1 MSESGFMKRHDTA
14 AFSVLAGILVTL
26 GARPAP
32 ATERGCAAP
41 TVEAD
46 GRLPARWPDLLIQVH
61 QAFDT
66 RADVD
71 ACARIKL
78 TTGDAVVIVEV
89 VLPDGRSAVRTVSH
103 REDVLPA
110 LEALLLLPQTSAP
123 TSADEASEAPPPTPA
138 AAAVALVNRAEAVVT
153 APARE
158 APSHPSTN
166 SPGHVRVDL
175 SVGAGARIGD
185 GQVGVDLGV
194 LSSLEIVGWLLGFQ
208 GHVNR
213 YYPNSNGI
221 PDVRSDGAAAL
232 ELGVLAGRR
241 LRFQAVA
248 LDLVVG
254 PALALHGATISSVQ
268 ATPSGTTVNQ
278 TRSDGPTPRLLAS
291 SRLTFGRSALRSFV
305 EVDGEIGER
314 GPSSGSMPLGPQLP
328 AWIVGVAVGAVVG
341 TR

>member
-1 MSESGFMKRHDTA
+1 MSESDRMKRHDTA
-14 AFSVLAGILVTL
+14 AVSVLAGIFVTL

-32 ATERGCAAP
+32 ATERGCVAP

-46 GRLPARWPDLLIQVH
+46 VKLHARWPDLPSQVH

-71 ACARIKL
+71 TCARINL

-103 REDVLPA
+103 REDVVPA
-110 LEALLLLPQTSAP
+110 LEALLLLPQMSTP
-123 TSADEASEAPPPTPA
+123 TSTDEASEAPPPTSA
-138 AAAVALVNRAEAVVT
+138 GAAVALVNRAEAVVT

-158 APSHPSTN
+158 APSPPSNN
-166 SPGHVRVDL
+166 SPGHLRVDL

-185 GQVGVDLGV
+185 GQVGLDLGV
-194 LSSLEIVGWLLGFQ
+194 LSSIEIGGWLLGFQ

-213 YYPNSNGI
+213 YYPNSSGT
-221 PDVRSDGAAAL
+221 PDLRSDGAAAL

-241 LRFQAVA
+241 LRFRAVA
-248 LDLVVG
+248 LDLIVG
-254 PALALHGATISSVQ
+254 PALAVHGTAISSAQ
-268 ATPSGTTVNQ
+268 ATPTGTTVTQ
-278 TRSDGPTPRLLAS
+278 TRSNEPTPRLLAS

-305 EVDGEIGER
+305 EADGEMGGT

-328 AWIVGVAVGAVVG
+328 AWTVGVAVGAVVG